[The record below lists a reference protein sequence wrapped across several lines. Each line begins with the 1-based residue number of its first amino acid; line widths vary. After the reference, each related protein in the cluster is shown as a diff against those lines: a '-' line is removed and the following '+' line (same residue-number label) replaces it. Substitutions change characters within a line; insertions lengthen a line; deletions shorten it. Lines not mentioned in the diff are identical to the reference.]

1 MNNFKKVF
9 KNLLWYF
16 FGGILFLYFGGAF
29 LIFVEGFGFVDE
41 WAFAYGM
48 FYGFGPF
55 EFFIVSFLDSHFVS
69 YIPFW
74 IFFILLGILIFKG
87 LKNKKLWAWIIFFIT
102 LQVQIFIFS
111 ADILSFID
119 AFTCDGSIYVCYGDS
134 SALAAFDFR
143 NDNPYATLPLAL
155 IIVVLFL
162 TFITFY
168 KKRKNY
174 NANNI
179 IFNVI
184 FWLFNV
190 AYPIFIIFALFLIF
204 TAKHHTA
211 G

>member
-1 MNNFKKVF
+1 MNYFKKVF

-29 LIFVEGFGFVDE
+29 LIFTEGLVFVDE
-41 WAFAYGM
+41 WAFFQGL

-55 EFFIVSFLDSHFVS
+55 MFFIVSFLKLKYAIN

-74 IFFILLGILIFKG
+74 IFFIFLGILTFRG
-87 LKNKKLWAWIIFFIT
+87 LKNKKLFAWIMFFLT

-111 ADILSFID
+111 VDILSFIE
-119 AFTCDGSIYVCYGDS
+119 AGACDDSIYVCYGDS
-134 SALAAFDFR
+134 SALAAFNFR
-143 NDNPYATLPLAL
+143 NENHYATLPLAL

-162 TFITFY
+162 TFMTFY

-179 IFNVI
+179 IFN
-184 FWLFNV
+184 
-190 AYPIFIIFALFLIF
+190 IIF
-204 TAKHHTA
+204 
-211 G
+211 